1 MPSTRRTLDEVDPM
15 DLPSDDE
22 FDPDYRES
30 SADDSDYEVPR
41 SMARDRAQWVVEH
54 QAALEELYRTFK
66 DVGCTLFGEAFFQ
79 LGGITPF
86 AHVVYKYSTP
96 GAA

>member
-1 MPSTRRTLDEVDPM
+1 MPSTRGRVLDIDPM

-22 FDPDYRES
+22 YDPDYRES
-30 SADDSDYEVPR
+30 SADESDSEIPP
-41 SMARDRAQWVVEH
+41 SMARDRAQWVVKNQE
-54 QAALEELYRTFK
+54 AIEELYRAFQDTGR
-66 DVGCTLFGEAFFQ
+66 VLFGDAFFQ

-96 GAA
+96 GAV